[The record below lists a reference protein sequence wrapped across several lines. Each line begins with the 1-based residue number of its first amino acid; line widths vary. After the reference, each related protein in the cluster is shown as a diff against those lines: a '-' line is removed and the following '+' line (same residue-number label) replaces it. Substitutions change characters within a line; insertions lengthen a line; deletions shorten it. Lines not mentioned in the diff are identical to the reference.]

1 MDFVLFPK
9 EDIEIIMIKAEFP
22 PTSRIF
28 QTREKMKYMES
39 IVQKIPKEELVS
51 YSTRIGVQQT
61 DPDDPLSRFGEN
73 LGVILIYLTPEVKR
87 ERKATEILRSIELDL
102 KKTPGLNEIFLE
114 EFGNAPPI
122 GAPITISIQGK
133 DYGTLKNISN
143 ELQSFLKSIPGVFSV
158 RDDYRYGRKQMYI
171 QLDEGLE
178 SLLGYPLCPQR
189 TVCVLRMMEKGREP
203 FEKEEQKYT

>member
-1 MDFVLFPK
+1 
-9 EDIEIIMIKAEFP
+9 
-22 PTSRIF
+22 
-28 QTREKMKYMES
+28 MKYMES

-51 YSTRIGVQQT
+51 YSTKIGVQQT

-87 ERKATEILRSIELDL
+87 ERKATEILRSIEPDL

-122 GAPITISIQGK
+122 GAPISIQGK
-133 DYGTLKNISN
+133 DYETLKNILN
-143 ELQSFLKSIPGVFSV
+143 ELQSFLKLIPGVFSV

-178 SLLGYPLCPQR
+178 RGIPLCPQR